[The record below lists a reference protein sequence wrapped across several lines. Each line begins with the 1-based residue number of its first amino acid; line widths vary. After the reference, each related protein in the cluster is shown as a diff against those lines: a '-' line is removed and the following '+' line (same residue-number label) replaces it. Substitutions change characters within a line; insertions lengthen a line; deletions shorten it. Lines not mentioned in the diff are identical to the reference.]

1 MNPISKNK
9 LIAINTLVSQ
19 YGIDKDTKAMMVE
32 GFSLGRCSSTKDLY
46 DEEATLMLQH
56 LQQNDPNRAAIEKMK
71 GKIFYY
77 CHEMGWTVPRRSP
90 PTGGAGGGRVV
101 DMKRLDEWCKGRS
114 YLKKKLDWYK
124 YKELPKLV
132 TQFEQVYSSF
142 IHSLNKK

>member
-1 MNPISKNK
+1 MKPINPNK
-9 LIAINTLVSQ
+9 LKAINTLVSK
-19 YGIDKDTKAMMVE
+19 YGIDKETKAMMVE

-56 LQQNDPNRAAIEKMK
+56 LQANDPNKAAIEKMK

-77 CHEMGWTVPRRSP
+77 CHEMGWTVLKTS
-90 PTGGAGGGRVV
+90 GKRVV
-101 DMKRLDEWCKGRS
+101 DMKRLDEWCVSRS

-132 TQFEQVYSSF
+132 TQFQAVYTSF
-142 IHSLNKK
+142 IESLNNK

>member
-1 MNPISKNK
+1 MNRLSKNK
-9 LIAINTLVSQ
+9 LIAINTLVSK

-46 DEEATLMLQH
+46 DEEATLMLQY

-77 CHEMGWTVPRRSP
+77 CHEMSWTILK
-90 PTGGAGGGRVV
+90 PTGKRVV
-101 DMKRLDEWCKGRS
+101 DMKRLDEWCKSRS
-114 YLKKKLDWYK
+114 YLKKKLDWYS

-142 IHSLNKK
+142 INSLNKK